1 MPRQVKRQRGAN
13 DKNIRKQVEDEP
25 RRATTTGMTNAK
37 RVSSETANI
46 RENNEDA
53 VYKETR
59 VEDASAR
66 NGELAEWTPKFAHAV
81 DNLLA
86 RFQEQPGHT
95 ELVESIRNDVHGAY
109 RKVKEIRELVH
120 SLVVK
125 IDEVLQMVEEDVL
138 AVEEETC
145 ELENYFEAL
154 DALEQRVDE
163 AKRYISQLHEV
174 HSA

>member
-1 MPRQVKRQRGAN
+1 
-13 DKNIRKQVEDEP
+13 
-25 RRATTTGMTNAK
+25 
-37 RVSSETANI
+37 
-46 RENNEDA
+46 
-53 VYKETR
+53 
-59 VEDASAR
+59 
-66 NGELAEWTPKFAHAV
+66 
-81 DNLLA
+81 
-86 RFQEQPGHT
+86 
-95 ELVESIRNDVHGAY
+95 VESIRNDVHGAY